1 MSQANSPK
9 KEIGTIVMDLDNT
22 ITVESD
28 APYPEKIPNYEVIEA
43 CRKYHDLGYKIII
56 HTARNMRTYKG
67 DIDTIMSITYPI
79 IIDWLKKYNV
89 PYDEVIVGKPWCGH
103 NGFYV
108 DDKAIRPNEFVSLS
122 FDEINELIVGK

>member
-122 FDEINELIVGK
+122 FEEINELIVGK